1 MMDQHCHI
9 LWGVD
14 DGAQTRQVTFAMLKE
29 AREVGVASIVCTP
42 HVRWSDFD
50 QSLIQ
55 ERFADFRRMAS
66 VQGIQ
71 ATLGYE
77 VYYSKLMEMGLD
89 RAGRFVTE
97 GTHDLLIEFN
107 TGGSVP
113 NDWERTIN
121 RLQGMGLD
129 VIIAHPERYSSV
141 QEDFELVYRM
151 REAGCRIQ
159 VSAGDCLAGAFSKMA
174 RCAKRLI
181 KEGLCDALVSDAH
194 RPGHYQR
201 FAQVV
206 NKASWES

>member
-77 VYYSKLMEMGLD
+77 V
-89 RAGRFVTE
+89 
-97 GTHDLLIEFN
+97 
-107 TGGSVP
+107 
-113 NDWERTIN
+113 
-121 RLQGMGLD
+121 
-129 VIIAHPERYSSV
+129 
-141 QEDFELVYRM
+141 
-151 REAGCRIQ
+151 
-159 VSAGDCLAGAFSKMA
+159 
-174 RCAKRLI
+174 
-181 KEGLCDALVSDAH
+181 
-194 RPGHYQR
+194 
-201 FAQVV
+201 
-206 NKASWES
+206 